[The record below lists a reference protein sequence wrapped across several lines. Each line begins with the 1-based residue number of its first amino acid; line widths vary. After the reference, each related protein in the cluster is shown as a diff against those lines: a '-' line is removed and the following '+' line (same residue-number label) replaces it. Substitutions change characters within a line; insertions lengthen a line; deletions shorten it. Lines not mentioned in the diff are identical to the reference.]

1 MKEWLYCLPVAV
13 FLGCLLF
20 PFGVGMLPPERIEIY
35 AFVLF
40 SVYGILCFIG
50 KRGGTT
56 IRAGAVTVPLA
67 VLTLYL
73 SGRSLAAPVPRME
86 ALLPVGFLCLC
97 FLFESGGAKG
107 NRRIAMVIVAL
118 TVIQAL
124 HGCMQYATGASHW
137 VVGCL
142 DNPAG
147 YAASLVVGLPF
158 CLAWETN
165 NGWRRVLKVFCV
177 LITLSAVVLSG
188 SRAGIVT
195 GLFVL
200 GVFFWKKRVLRWRL
214 FAGVSAVVL
223 AAVIGSV
230 LFYWKRDSAVGRVLI
245 WKVSISMVAEAPVW
259 GSGGGSFRAGYMIRQ
274 ADFFKTN
281 PESKYAQVAGNVFHP
296 FTEYLLVLVE
306 FGIVGLLLSG
316 AVLVPIARASGQPGF
331 TSFPT
336 SIAAVVLFSCFSYP
350 VHYGYVCA
358 ILAFCFANVPER
370 VLFTRRLGPLWR
382 LVIGSF
388 AALSL
393 LYCLYG
399 DIRDEYRW
407 NGLQEKTL
415 SGRAAEAVEEYRLL
429 YGVWN
434 YNPRYLYRYGAT
446 LNYLGLYG
454 ESTKVLTQCGEV
466 YNSYDLQMLLA
477 DNYYAE
483 GMLDAALTHSIRA
496 SEMCPGR
503 FRPLYMQMVV
513 YDLKGQSDSALRIAA
528 DLSAKPVKVPSA
540 AVEEIRSRANDYLM
554 KAGSTGNPK
563 DTLRR
568 CDL

>member
-20 PFGVGMLPPERIEIY
+20 PFGVSMLPPERIEIY

-56 IRAGAVTVPLA
+56 IRAGVVTVPLA

-97 FLFESGGAKG
+97 FWFGSCGRE
-107 NRRIAMVIVAL
+107 RRRKIAMVIVAL

-124 HGCMQYATGASHW
+124 YGCMQYATGVSHW

-165 NGWRRVLKVFCV
+165 NGWRRVPKVFCV
-177 LITLSAVVLSG
+177 LITLLAVVLSG

-200 GVFFWKKRVLRWRL
+200 GVFFWKKRVVPLRRRL

-245 WKVSISMVAEAPVW
+245 WKVSASMVAQVPVW
-259 GSGGGSFRAGYMIRQ
+259 GSGAGSQ

-296 FTEYLLVLVE
+296 FNEYLLVLVE
-306 FGIVGLLLSG
+306 FGIIGLLLSG
-316 AVLVPIARASGQPGF
+316 AVLVPIARASGQSGF
-331 TSFPT
+331 TPFPT

-358 ILAFCFANVPER
+358 VLAFCFANVPER
-370 VLFTRRLGPLWR
+370 VLFTRRLAPLWR

-388 AALSL
+388 VALSL
-393 LYCLYG
+393 LYCLFG

-407 NGLQEKTL
+407 NGLHAETL
-415 SGRAAEAVEEYRLL
+415 SGRAMEAAEEYRLL
-429 YGVWN
+429 SRDWN

-483 GMLDAALTHSIRA
+483 GMLNAALTHSIRA

-528 DLSAKPVKVPSA
+528 DLSVKPVKVPSA
-540 AVEEIRSRANDYLM
+540 TVEEIRSRANDYLK
-554 KAGSTGNPK
+554 KAGVNGVQN
-563 DTLRR
+563 DTARK
-568 CDL
+568 